1 MLTLLLLAATLSS
14 PARMPEILAPEVM
27 VTIAPSSMDEFQ
39 LLKRKT
45 PETYT
50 CTLSV
55 RDADTKS
62 ASIGAD
68 LVLRPGQ
75 SDKVSRVIG
84 EALVSEMYEGVIQ
97 SGDMLL
103 SARLDAMA
111 KDGRVEIRGGSARDM
126 RSSEVRLPVAPA

>member
-50 CTLSV
+50 CTLLV

-62 ASIGAD
+62 AAIGAD

-75 SDKVSRVIG
+75 SDKVSRVVG
-84 EALVSEMYEGVIQ
+84 EYTLDFSVSMKNQRAETLVTVKR
-97 SGDMLL
+97 GDKVLTRQRSTVDL
-103 SARLDAMA
+103 RTDQ
-111 KDGRVEIRGGSARDM
+111 GIIPIR
-126 RSSEVRLPVAPA
+126 